1 MTDDMRVMQEEIF
14 GPILPVVPY
23 DDIGDAIRFVRE
35 RSHPLALYYFGGGE
49 GRRRVLR
56 ETISGGVTVNNTLLH
71 FAQEDLP
78 FGGVGP
84 SGIGAYHGSEGFRTF
99 SQAKPIYYDNR
110 LSGSAL
116 LRPPYGKLFQFV
128 TRLLHR

>member
-1 MTDDMRVMQEEIF
+1 
-14 GPILPVVPY
+14 
-23 DDIGDAIRFVRE
+23 
-35 RSHPLALYYFGGGE
+35 
-49 GRRRVLR
+49 VLR

-84 SGIGAYHGSEGFRTF
+84 SGIGAYHGTEGFRTF
-99 SQAKPIYYDNR
+99 SQAKPIYYDSR

-116 LRPPYGKLFQFV
+116 LRPPYGRLFRLV
-128 TRLLHR
+128 TRLLYR